1 MKVVCKRRGE
11 EGRGSL
17 AEFWEKGSS
26 GVHSPPPD
34 LGTMAHKA
42 GNKERGEGRKG
53 RRATK
58 QGRSLLRRRI
68 EPHDDDDRQDGREE
82 SKT

>member
-1 MKVVCKRRGE
+1 MKVVCKRRRGGE
-11 EGRGSL
+11 GGL
-17 AEFWEKGSS
+17 AEFWEKGSG

-42 GNKERGEGRKG
+42 GNKERGEGS
-53 RRATK
+53 ATK

-68 EPHDDDDRQDGREE
+68 EPDHDDDGREE